1 LKIGSLTVALLL
13 WFHIATEKDTYERI
27 FEIPLQVVGI
37 AEGYVIA
44 DEIPETCAVRFRG
57 NGKRLLTLPWR
68 DLSLQVD
75 ASDIRS
81 RGLLPLGVEN
91 VVYPDA
97 LDLEVLAVLSPQ
109 QLLLNLDRLEQVRLP
124 VVTPIEIELA
134 PGYTLVGEVAAVP
147 DSVTL
152 IGPARDL
159 AALTSVQTD
168 TVWIRRAKESVDEEA
183 SILIPQIYNLS
194 IFPTTVRVIHDVQK
208 LGERLFEDVQITFI
222 GTSRPERYLAEPRSA
237 AVTVQ
242 GGTRLIEALV
252 KDDIRLVLDM
262 RQIQPD
268 GLTLVEPRV
277 ELPPGITLKIMEPA
291 LFRVTEF

>member
-1 LKIGSLTVALLL
+1 MSVHAASCSWASRTWCIRMRSTWRYWRSCRLKSSFSFFLI
-13 WFHIATEKDTYERI
+13 
-27 FEIPLQVVGI
+27 
-37 AEGYVIA
+37 
-44 DEIPETCAVRFRG
+44 
-57 NGKRLLTLPWR
+57 
-68 DLSLQVD
+68 
-75 ASDIRS
+75 
-81 RGLLPLGVEN
+81 
-91 VVYPDA
+91 
-97 LDLEVLAVLSPQ
+97 
-109 QLLLNLDRLEQVRLP
+109 LDRLEQVRLP

-152 IGPARDL
+152 IGPASDL

-168 TVWIRRAKESVDEEA
+168 TLRLPRRVRESVDVEMPV
-183 SILIPQIYNLS
+183 LVPQIYNLS
-194 IFPTTVRVIHDVQK
+194 IFPTTVRVVHDIQK
-208 LGERLFEDVQITFI
+208 LGERLFEDVQINFI

-262 RQIQPD
+262 RLIQPD
-268 GLTLVEPRV
+268 GLTLVEPRI
-277 ELPPGITLKIMEPA
+277 ELPLGITLKIMEPA